1 MNLRS
6 IKFLIPLL
14 LAACQPILKDDQGG
28 VQLLVAERSGLACID
43 ESCLFEQPFDAERT
57 VYTALLVNPDV
68 RGQLE
73 NISLAQ
79 ADIVE
84 ASELKNPL
92 FDFSFRYSNGHC
104 YHPDIQF
111 AIIQNIVDICLR
123 PFRECRAEAGL
134 EQTKWEAAHEIMQ
147 IAFDAEEAFYDVKAA
162 ELLQEAYLEAK
173 VIAQAQDELAQE
185 QINAGTLSIFDAR
198 KISREAANAHE
209 KALIGSVDLIDSRKA
224 FEVLLGNPCSY
235 TLVEC
240 LPEPQDCDASIC
252 AVEIALAQRLD
263 LQAARWELLQLRRR
277 IPEAAWWGYSQLAV
291 GVSYEREPEGNS
303 VIGPAIAG
311 ELPIFNFG
319 RSERMRIWALYRQQ
333 EAYVESLEIQVA
345 AEVKAAEQKLALQAE
360 RAAIYRD
367 RINPL
372 QKQISD
378 DAEDYYHTMAIGAT
392 GLLEEKQQAVQTRIN
407 AIIALKEYWHAK
419 VDLKRAMGGL

>member
-14 LAACQPILKDDQGG
+14 LAACQPVLKDDQGG
-28 VQLLVAERSGLACID
+28 VQLLVAERSGLCCI
-43 ESCLFEQPFDAERT
+43 EEACLFEKPFDAERT

-73 NISLAQ
+73 NISLSQ

-111 AIIQNIVDICLR
+111 AIVQNIVDICLR
-123 PFRECRAEAGL
+123 PFRECRANAGL
-134 EQTKWEAAHEIMQ
+134 EQAKWAAANEIMQ
-147 IAFDAEEAFYDVKAA
+147 IAFDAEEAFYDLKAA
-162 ELLQEAYLEAK
+162 ELLQEAYSEAK
-173 VIAQAQDELAQE
+173 VIAIAQDELAQE
-185 QINAGTLSIFDAR
+185 QVKAGTLAAFEAR
-198 KISREAANAHE
+198 KISRAAANLHE
-209 KALIGSVDLIDSRKA
+209 KALLGSVEFIEARKT
-224 FEVLLGNPCSY
+224 FEKLLGNPCTY
-235 TLVEC
+235 TLVDA
-240 LPEPQDCDASIC
+240 LPEPLDCDAPLC

-263 LQAARWELLQLRRR
+263 LQAARWELEQLRRR
-277 IPEAAWWGYSQLAV
+277 LPESAWWGYSQLAL
-291 GVSYEREPEGNS
+291 GVSYEREPEGDT

-311 ELPIFNFG
+311 ELPIFSYG
-319 RSERMRIWALYRQQ
+319 RSEKMRTWALYRQQ
-333 EAYVESLEIQVA
+333 EAYIESLEIQVA
-345 AEVKAAEQKLALQAE
+345 AEVKASEQKLALQAE

-367 RINPL
+367 RLKPL
-372 QKQISD
+372 QQQISA
-378 DAEDYYHTMAIGAT
+378 DAEDYYSTMAIGAT

-407 AIIALKEYWHAK
+407 AITALKEYWHAK
-419 VDLKRAMGGL
+419 VELKRAMGGL